1 MDGFIPGK
9 IISMEVSRLT
19 TEWINMRY
27 KANAKINLSLDV
39 TGVREN
45 GYHDVRMIMQSVNLC
60 DYLDFE
66 VNNSGKIELLCSN
79 PEIECDKSNLIY
91 KAADKLINKAV
102 TEKRLDKNTGVTIS
116 LEKNIP
122 IAAGL
127 AGGSTDAAA
136 TLVGLNEILGL
147 GYSVSDLKDLGV
159 TLGADIPFCIVGGTY
174 LSEGIGEVL
183 TRIKDAPDCFVVLVK
198 PDINVSTKFVYD
210 NLVLNEETIHPD
222 VDAMLNSIESGS
234 IARVADCLDNLL
246 ATVTEKE
253 YPVIVE
259 IKSILKENGA
269 INAIMSGSGPT
280 VFGLFDD
287 EEKAKEALSILGSK
301 VEFKQGF
308 VTTFAKYGIKGIK

>member
-1 MDGFIPGK
+1 
-9 IISMEVSRLT
+9 
-19 TEWINMRY
+19 MRY

-45 GYHDVRMIMQSVNLC
+45 GYHDVRMIMQSIELC
-60 DYLDFE
+60 DYLDIE
-66 VNNSGKIELLCSN
+66 VNNSGRIELTCSN

-102 TEKRLDKNTGVTIS
+102 DEEIIDKNTGVTIS
-116 LEKNIP
+116 LQKNIP

-136 TLVGLNEILGL
+136 TLVGLNEELGL
-147 GYSVSDLKDLGV
+147 GYSSSELRGLGV
-159 TLGADIPFCIVGGTY
+159 TLGADIPFCIEGGTY

-183 TRIKDAPDCFVVLVK
+183 SKLKDAPDCFIVLVK

-210 NLVLNEETIHPD
+210 NLILNEETVHPD
-222 VDAMLNSIESGS
+222 VDAMLDAIETGS
-234 IARVADCLDNLL
+234 IKRVADCLDNLL

-253 YPVIVE
+253 YPIIVD
-259 IKSILKENGA
+259 IKNILKENGA
-269 INAIMSGSGPT
+269 LNAIMSGSGPT

-287 EEKAKEALSILGSK
+287 EEKAKEALSILESK

-308 VTTFAKYGIKGIK
+308 VTTFAKYGIKGIE

>member
-1 MDGFIPGK
+1 
-9 IISMEVSRLT
+9 
-19 TEWINMRY
+19 MRY

-45 GYHDVRMIMQSVNLC
+45 GYHDVRMIMQSIELC
-60 DYLDFE
+60 DYLDIE
-66 VNNSGKIELLCSN
+66 VNNSGRIELTCSN

-102 TEKRLDKNTGVTIS
+102 DEEIIDKNTGVTIS
-116 LEKNIP
+116 LQKNIP

-136 TLVGLNEILGL
+136 TLVGLNEELGL
-147 GYSVSDLKDLGV
+147 GYSSSELRGLGV
-159 TLGADIPFCIVGGTY
+159 TLGADIPFCIEGGTY

-183 TRIKDAPDCFVVLVK
+183 SKLKDAPDCFIVLVK

-210 NLVLNEETIHPD
+210 NLILNEETVHPG
-222 VDAMLNSIESGS
+222 VDAMLNAIETGS
-234 IARVADCLDNLL
+234 IKRVADCLDNLL

-253 YPVIVE
+253 YPIIVD
-259 IKSILKENGA
+259 IKNILKENGA
-269 INAIMSGSGPT
+269 LNAIMSGSGPT

-287 EEKAKEALSILGSK
+287 EEKAKEALSILESK

-308 VTTFAKYGIKGIK
+308 VTTFAKYGIKGIE

>member
-1 MDGFIPGK
+1 
-9 IISMEVSRLT
+9 
-19 TEWINMRY
+19 MRY

-45 GYHDVRMIMQSVNLC
+45 GYHDVRMIMQSIELC
-60 DYLDFE
+60 DYLDIE
-66 VNNSGKIELLCSN
+66 VNNSGRIELTCSN

-102 TEKRLDKNTGVTIS
+102 DEEIIDKNTGVTIS
-116 LEKNIP
+116 LQKNIP

-136 TLVGLNEILGL
+136 TLVGLNEELGL
-147 GYSVSDLKDLGV
+147 GYSSSELRGLGV
-159 TLGADIPFCIVGGTY
+159 TLGADIPFCIEGGTY

-183 TRIKDAPDCFVVLVK
+183 SKLKDAPVCFIVLVK

-210 NLVLNEETIHPD
+210 NLILNEETVHPD
-222 VDAMLNSIESGS
+222 VDAMLDAIETGS
-234 IARVADCLDNLL
+234 IKRVADCLDNLL

-253 YPVIVE
+253 YPIIVD
-259 IKSILKENGA
+259 IKNILKENGA
-269 INAIMSGSGPT
+269 LNAIMSGSGPT

-308 VTTFAKYGIKGIK
+308 VTTFAKYGIKGIE

>member
-1 MDGFIPGK
+1 
-9 IISMEVSRLT
+9 
-19 TEWINMRY
+19 MRY

-45 GYHDVRMIMQSVNLC
+45 GYHDVRMIMQSIELC
-60 DYLDFE
+60 DYLDIE
-66 VNNSGKIELLCSN
+66 VNNSGRIELTCSN

-102 TEKRLDKNTGVTIS
+102 DEEIIDKNTGVTIS
-116 LEKNIP
+116 LQKNIP

-136 TLVGLNEILGL
+136 TLVGLNEELGL
-147 GYSVSDLKDLGV
+147 GYSSSELRGLGV
-159 TLGADIPFCIVGGTY
+159 TLGADIPFCIEGGTY

-183 TRIKDAPDCFVVLVK
+183 SKLKDAPDCFIVLVK

-210 NLVLNEETIHPD
+210 NLILNEETVHPD
-222 VDAMLNSIESGS
+222 VDAMLNAIETGS
-234 IARVADCLDNLL
+234 IKRVADCLDNLL

-253 YPVIVE
+253 YPIIVD
-259 IKSILKENGA
+259 IKNILKENGA
-269 INAIMSGSGPT
+269 LNAIMSGSGPT

-308 VTTFAKYGIKGIK
+308 VTTFAKYGIKGIE

>member
-1 MDGFIPGK
+1 
-9 IISMEVSRLT
+9 
-19 TEWINMRY
+19 MRY

-45 GYHDVRMIMQSVNLC
+45 GYHDVRMIMQSIELC
-60 DYLDFE
+60 DYLDIE
-66 VNNSGKIELLCSN
+66 VNNSGRIELTCSN

-102 TEKRLDKNTGVTIS
+102 DEEIIDKNTGVTIS
-116 LEKNIP
+116 LQKNIP

-136 TLVGLNEILGL
+136 TLVGLNEELGL
-147 GYSVSDLKDLGV
+147 GYSRSELRGLGV
-159 TLGADIPFCIVGGTY
+159 TLGADIPFCIEGGTY

-183 TRIKDAPDCFVVLVK
+183 SKLKDAPDCFIVLVK

-210 NLVLNEETIHPD
+210 NLILNEETVHPD
-222 VDAMLNSIESGS
+222 VDAMLDAIETGS
-234 IARVADCLDNLL
+234 IKRVADCLDNLL

-253 YPVIVE
+253 YPIIVD
-259 IKSILKENGA
+259 IKNILKENGA
-269 INAIMSGSGPT
+269 LNAIMSGSGPT

-287 EEKAKEALSILGSK
+287 EEKAKEALSILESK

-308 VTTFAKYGIKGIK
+308 VTTFAKYGIKGIE

>member
-1 MDGFIPGK
+1 
-9 IISMEVSRLT
+9 
-19 TEWINMRY
+19 MRY

-45 GYHDVRMIMQSVNLC
+45 GYHDVRMIMQSIELC
-60 DYLDFE
+60 DYLDIE
-66 VNNSGKIELLCSN
+66 VNNSGRIELTCSN

-102 TEKRLDKNTGVTIS
+102 DEEIIDKNTGVTIN
-116 LEKNIP
+116 LQKNIP

-136 TLVGLNEILGL
+136 TLVGLNEELGL
-147 GYSVSDLKDLGV
+147 GYSSSELRGLGV
-159 TLGADIPFCIVGGTY
+159 TLGADIPFCIEGGTY

-183 TRIKDAPDCFVVLVK
+183 SKLKDAPDCFIVLVK

-210 NLVLNEETIHPD
+210 NLILNEETVHPD
-222 VDAMLNSIESGS
+222 VDAMLDAIETGS
-234 IARVADCLDNLL
+234 IKRVADCLDNLL

-253 YPVIVE
+253 YPIIVD
-259 IKSILKENGA
+259 IKNILKENGA
-269 INAIMSGSGPT
+269 LNAIMSGSGPT

-287 EEKAKEALSILGSK
+287 EEKAKEALSILESK

-308 VTTFAKYGIKGIK
+308 VTTFAKYGIKGIE

>member
-1 MDGFIPGK
+1 
-9 IISMEVSRLT
+9 
-19 TEWINMRY
+19 MRY

-45 GYHDVRMIMQSVNLC
+45 GYHDVRMIMQSIELC
-60 DYLDFE
+60 DYLDIE
-66 VNNSGKIELLCSN
+66 VNNSGRIELTCSN
-79 PEIECDKSNLIY
+79 PEIECDKGNLIY

-102 TEKRLDKNTGVTIS
+102 DEEIIDKNTGVTIS
-116 LEKNIP
+116 LQKNIP

-136 TLVGLNEILGL
+136 TLVGLNEELGL
-147 GYSVSDLKDLGV
+147 GYSSSELRGLGV
-159 TLGADIPFCIVGGTY
+159 TLGADIPFCIEGGTY

-183 TRIKDAPDCFVVLVK
+183 SKLKDAPDCFIVLVK

-210 NLVLNEETIHPD
+210 NLILNEETVHPD
-222 VDAMLNSIESGS
+222 VDAMLNAIETGS
-234 IARVADCLDNLL
+234 IKRVADCLDNLL

-253 YPVIVE
+253 YPIIVD
-259 IKSILKENGA
+259 IKNILKENGA
-269 INAIMSGSGPT
+269 LNAIMSGSGPT

-308 VTTFAKYGIKGIK
+308 VTTFAKYGIKGIE

>member
-1 MDGFIPGK
+1 
-9 IISMEVSRLT
+9 
-19 TEWINMRY
+19 MRY
-27 KANAKINLSLDV
+27 KANAMINLSLDV

-45 GYHDVRMIMQSVNLC
+45 GYHDVRMIMQSIELC
-60 DYLDFE
+60 DYLDIE
-66 VNNSGKIELLCSN
+66 VNNSGRIELTCSN

-102 TEKRLDKNTGVTIS
+102 DEEIIDKNTGVTIS
-116 LEKNIP
+116 LQKNIP

-136 TLVGLNEILGL
+136 TLVGLNEELGL
-147 GYSVSDLKDLGV
+147 GYSSSELRGLGV
-159 TLGADIPFCIVGGTY
+159 TLGADIPFCIEGGTY

-183 TRIKDAPDCFVVLVK
+183 SKLKDAPDCFIVLVK

-210 NLVLNEETIHPD
+210 NLILNEETVHPD
-222 VDAMLNSIESGS
+222 VDAMLDAIETGS
-234 IARVADCLDNLL
+234 IKRVADCLDNLL

-253 YPVIVE
+253 YPIIVD
-259 IKSILKENGA
+259 IKNILKENGA
-269 INAIMSGSGPT
+269 LNAIMSGSGPT

-308 VTTFAKYGIKGIK
+308 VTTFAKYGIKGIE

>member
-1 MDGFIPGK
+1 
-9 IISMEVSRLT
+9 
-19 TEWINMRY
+19 MRY

-45 GYHDVRMIMQSVNLC
+45 GYHDVRMIMQSIELC
-60 DYLDFE
+60 DYLDIE
-66 VNNSGKIELLCSN
+66 VNNSGRIELTCSN

-102 TEKRLDKNTGVTIS
+102 DEEIIDKNTGVTIS
-116 LEKNIP
+116 LQKNIP

-136 TLVGLNEILGL
+136 TLVGLNEELGL
-147 GYSVSDLKDLGV
+147 GYSSSELRGLGV
-159 TLGADIPFCIVGGTY
+159 TLGADIPFCIEGGTY

-183 TRIKDAPDCFVVLVK
+183 SKLKDARDCFIVLVK

-210 NLVLNEETIHPD
+210 NLILNEETVHPD
-222 VDAMLNSIESGS
+222 VDAMLDAIETGS
-234 IARVADCLDNLL
+234 IKRVADCLDNLL

-253 YPVIVE
+253 YPIIVD
-259 IKSILKENGA
+259 IKNILKENGA
-269 INAIMSGSGPT
+269 LNAIMSGSGPT

-287 EEKAKEALSILGSK
+287 EEKAKEALSILESK

-308 VTTFAKYGIKGIK
+308 VTTFAKYGIKGIE

>member
-1 MDGFIPGK
+1 
-9 IISMEVSRLT
+9 
-19 TEWINMRY
+19 MRY

-45 GYHDVRMIMQSVNLC
+45 GYHDVRMIMQSIELC
-60 DYLDFE
+60 DYLDIE
-66 VNNSGKIELLCSN
+66 VNNSGRIELTCSN

-102 TEKRLDKNTGVTIS
+102 DEEIIDKNTGVTIS
-116 LEKNIP
+116 LQKNIP

-136 TLVGLNEILGL
+136 TLVGLNEELGL
-147 GYSVSDLKDLGV
+147 GYSSSELRGLGV
-159 TLGADIPFCIVGGTY
+159 TLGADIPFCIEGGTY

-183 TRIKDAPDCFVVLVK
+183 SKLKDAPDCFIVLVK

-210 NLVLNEETIHPD
+210 NLILNEETVHPD
-222 VDAMLNSIESGS
+222 VDAMLNAIETGS
-234 IARVADCLDNLL
+234 IKRVADCLDNLL

-253 YPVIVE
+253 YPIIVD
-259 IKSILKENGA
+259 IKNILKENGA
-269 INAIMSGSGPT
+269 LNAIMSGSGPT

-287 EEKAKEALSILGSK
+287 EDKATKALDILRKK
-301 VEFKQGF
+301 VDFMQGF

>member
-1 MDGFIPGK
+1 
-9 IISMEVSRLT
+9 
-19 TEWINMRY
+19 MRY

-45 GYHDVRMIMQSVNLC
+45 GYHDVRMIMQSIELC
-60 DYLDFE
+60 DYLDIE
-66 VNNSGKIELLCSN
+66 VNNSGRIELTCSN

-102 TEKRLDKNTGVTIS
+102 DEEIIDKNTGVTIS
-116 LEKNIP
+116 LQKNIP

-136 TLVGLNEILGL
+136 TLVGLNEELGL
-147 GYSVSDLKDLGV
+147 GYSSSELRGLGV
-159 TLGADIPFCIVGGTY
+159 TLGADIPFCIDGGTY

-183 TRIKDAPDCFVVLVK
+183 SKLKDAPDCFIVLVK

-210 NLVLNEETIHPD
+210 NLILNEETIHPD
-222 VDAMLNSIESGS
+222 VDAMLNAIETGS
-234 IARVADCLDNLL
+234 IKRVADCLDNLL

-253 YPVIVE
+253 YPIIVD
-259 IKSILKENGA
+259 IKNILKENGA
-269 INAIMSGSGPT
+269 LNAIMSGSGPT

-287 EEKAKEALSILGSK
+287 EEKAKEALSILESK

-308 VTTFAKYGIKGIK
+308 VTTFAKYGIKGIE

>member
-1 MDGFIPGK
+1 
-9 IISMEVSRLT
+9 
-19 TEWINMRY
+19 MRY

-45 GYHDVRMIMQSVNLC
+45 GYHDVRMIMQSIELC
-60 DYLDFE
+60 DYLDIE
-66 VNNSGKIELLCSN
+66 VNNSGRIELTCAN

-102 TEKRLDKNTGVTIS
+102 DEEIIDKNTGVTIS
-116 LEKNIP
+116 LQKNIP

-136 TLVGLNEILGL
+136 TLVGLNEELGL
-147 GYSVSDLKDLGV
+147 GYSSSELRGLGV
-159 TLGADIPFCIVGGTY
+159 TLGADIPFCIEGGTY

-183 TRIKDAPDCFVVLVK
+183 SKLKDAPDCFIVLVK

-210 NLVLNEETIHPD
+210 NLILNEETVHPD
-222 VDAMLNSIESGS
+222 VDAMLNAIETGS
-234 IARVADCLDNLL
+234 IKRVADCLDNLL

-253 YPVIVE
+253 YPIIVD
-259 IKSILKENGA
+259 IKNILKENGA
-269 INAIMSGSGPT
+269 LNAIMSGSGPT

-308 VTTFAKYGIKGIK
+308 VTTFAKYGIKGIE

>member
-1 MDGFIPGK
+1 
-9 IISMEVSRLT
+9 
-19 TEWINMRY
+19 MRY

-45 GYHDVRMIMQSVNLC
+45 GYHDVRMIMQSIELC
-60 DYLDFE
+60 DYLDIE
-66 VNNSGKIELLCSN
+66 VNNSGRIELTCSN

-91 KAADKLINKAV
+91 KAADKLIKKAV
-102 TEKRLDKNTGVTIS
+102 DEEIIDKNTGVTIS
-116 LEKNIP
+116 LQKNIP

-136 TLVGLNEILGL
+136 TLVGLNEELGL
-147 GYSVSDLKDLGV
+147 GYSSSELRGLGV
-159 TLGADIPFCIVGGTY
+159 TLGADIPFCIEGGTY

-183 TRIKDAPDCFVVLVK
+183 SKLKDAPDCFIVLVK

-210 NLVLNEETIHPD
+210 NLILNEETVHPD
-222 VDAMLNSIESGS
+222 VDAMLDAIETGS
-234 IARVADCLDNLL
+234 IKRVADCLDNLL

-253 YPVIVE
+253 YPIIVD
-259 IKSILKENGA
+259 IKNILKENGA
-269 INAIMSGSGPT
+269 LNAIMSGSGPT

-308 VTTFAKYGIKGIK
+308 VTTFAKYGIKGIE

>member
-1 MDGFIPGK
+1 
-9 IISMEVSRLT
+9 
-19 TEWINMRY
+19 MRY

-45 GYHDVRMIMQSVNLC
+45 GYHDVRMIMQSIEMC
-60 DYLDFE
+60 DYLDIE
-66 VNNSGKIELLCSN
+66 VNNSGRIELTCSN

-102 TEKRLDKNTGVTIS
+102 DEEIIDKNTGVTIS
-116 LEKNIP
+116 LQKNIP

-136 TLVGLNEILGL
+136 TLVGLNEELGL
-147 GYSVSDLKDLGV
+147 GYSSSELRGLGV
-159 TLGADIPFCIVGGTY
+159 TLGADIPFCIEGGTY

-183 TRIKDAPDCFVVLVK
+183 SKLQDGPDCFIVLVK

-210 NLVLNEETIHPD
+210 NLILNEETVHPD
-222 VDAMLNSIESGS
+222 VDAMLNAIETGS
-234 IARVADCLDNLL
+234 IKRVADCLDNLL

-253 YPVIVE
+253 YPIIVD
-259 IKSILKENGA
+259 IKNILKENGA
-269 INAIMSGSGPT
+269 LNAIMSGSGPT

-308 VTTFAKYGIKGIK
+308 VTTFAKYGIKGIE

>member
-1 MDGFIPGK
+1 
-9 IISMEVSRLT
+9 
-19 TEWINMRY
+19 MRY

-45 GYHDVRMIMQSVNLC
+45 GYHDVRMIMQSIELC
-60 DYLDFE
+60 DYLDIE
-66 VNNSGKIELLCSN
+66 VNNSGRIELTCSN

-91 KAADKLINKAV
+91 KAADKLRNKAV
-102 TEKRLDKNTGVTIS
+102 DEEIIDKNTGVTIS
-116 LEKNIP
+116 LQKNIP

-136 TLVGLNEILGL
+136 TLVGLNEELGL
-147 GYSVSDLKDLGV
+147 GYSSSELRGLGV
-159 TLGADIPFCIVGGTY
+159 TLGADIPFCIEGGTY

-183 TRIKDAPDCFVVLVK
+183 SKLKDAPDCFIVLVK

-210 NLVLNEETIHPD
+210 NLILNEETVHPD
-222 VDAMLNSIESGS
+222 VDAMLNAIETGS
-234 IARVADCLDNLL
+234 IKRVADCLDNLL

-253 YPVIVE
+253 YPIIVD
-259 IKSILKENGA
+259 IKNILKENGA
-269 INAIMSGSGPT
+269 LNAIMSGSGPT

>member
-1 MDGFIPGK
+1 
-9 IISMEVSRLT
+9 
-19 TEWINMRY
+19 MRY

-45 GYHDVRMIMQSVNLC
+45 GYHDVRMIMQSIELC
-60 DYLDFE
+60 DYLDIE
-66 VNNSGKIELLCSN
+66 VNNSGRIELTCSN

-102 TEKRLDKNTGVTIS
+102 DEEIIDKNTGVTIS
-116 LEKNIP
+116 LQKNIP

-136 TLVGLNEILGL
+136 TLVGLNEELGL
-147 GYSVSDLKDLGV
+147 GYSSSELRGLGV
-159 TLGADIPFCIVGGTY
+159 TLGADIPFCIEGGTY

-183 TRIKDAPDCFVVLVK
+183 SKLKDTPDCFIVLVK

-210 NLVLNEETIHPD
+210 NLILNEETVHPD
-222 VDAMLNSIESGS
+222 VDAMLNAIETGS
-234 IARVADCLDNLL
+234 IKRVADCLDNLL

-253 YPVIVE
+253 YPIIVD
-259 IKSILKENGA
+259 IKNILKENGA
-269 INAIMSGSGPT
+269 LNAIMSGSGPT

-308 VTTFAKYGIKGIK
+308 VTTFAKYGIKGIE

>member
-1 MDGFIPGK
+1 
-9 IISMEVSRLT
+9 
-19 TEWINMRY
+19 MRY

-45 GYHDVRMIMQSVNLC
+45 GYHDVRMIMQSIELC
-60 DYLDFE
+60 DYLDIE
-66 VNNSGKIELLCSN
+66 VNNSGRIELTCSN

-102 TEKRLDKNTGVTIS
+102 DEEIIDKNTGVTIS
-116 LEKNIP
+116 LQKNIP

-136 TLVGLNEILGL
+136 TLVGLNEELGL
-147 GYSVSDLKDLGV
+147 GYSSSELRGLGV
-159 TLGADIPFCIVGGTY
+159 TLGADIPFCIEGGTY

-183 TRIKDAPDCFVVLVK
+183 SKLKDAPDCFIVLVK

-210 NLVLNEETIHPD
+210 NLILNEETIHPD
-222 VDAMLNSIESGS
+222 VDAMLDAIETGS
-234 IARVADCLDNLL
+234 IKRVADCLDNLL

-253 YPVIVE
+253 YPIIVD
-259 IKSILKENGA
+259 IKNILKENGA
-269 INAIMSGSGPT
+269 LNAIMSGSGPT

-308 VTTFAKYGIKGIK
+308 VTTFAKYGIKGIE

>member
-1 MDGFIPGK
+1 
-9 IISMEVSRLT
+9 
-19 TEWINMRY
+19 MRY

-45 GYHDVRMIMQSVNLC
+45 GYHDVRMIMQSIELC
-60 DYLDFE
+60 DYLDIE
-66 VNNSGKIELLCSN
+66 VNNSGRIELTCSK

-102 TEKRLDKNTGVTIS
+102 DEEIIDKNTGVTIS
-116 LEKNIP
+116 LQKNIP

-136 TLVGLNEILGL
+136 TLVGLNEELGL
-147 GYSVSDLKDLGV
+147 GYSSSELRGLGV
-159 TLGADIPFCIVGGTY
+159 TLGADIPFCIEGGTY

-183 TRIKDAPDCFVVLVK
+183 SKLKDAPDCFIVLVK

-210 NLVLNEETIHPD
+210 NLILNEETVHPD
-222 VDAMLNSIESGS
+222 VDAMLNAIETGS
-234 IARVADCLDNLL
+234 IKRVADCLDNLL

-253 YPVIVE
+253 YPIIID
-259 IKSILKENGA
+259 IKNILKENGA
-269 INAIMSGSGPT
+269 LNAIMSGSGPT

-287 EEKAKEALSILGSK
+287 EEKAKEALSILESK

-308 VTTFAKYGIKGIK
+308 VTTFAKYGIKGIE

>member
-1 MDGFIPGK
+1 
-9 IISMEVSRLT
+9 
-19 TEWINMRY
+19 MRY

-45 GYHDVRMIMQSVNLC
+45 GYHDVRMIMQSIELC
-60 DYLDFE
+60 DYLDIE
-66 VNNSGKIELLCSN
+66 VNNSGRIELTCSN

-102 TEKRLDKNTGVTIS
+102 DEEIIDKNTGVTIS
-116 LEKNIP
+116 LQKNIP

-136 TLVGLNEILGL
+136 TLVGLNEELGL
-147 GYSVSDLKDLGV
+147 GYSSSELRGLGV
-159 TLGADIPFCIVGGTY
+159 TLGADIPFCIEGGTY

-183 TRIKDAPDCFVVLVK
+183 SKLKDAPDCFVVLVK

-210 NLVLNEETIHPD
+210 NLVLNEETVHPD
-222 VDAMLNSIESGS
+222 VDAMLNAIETGS
-234 IARVADCLDNLL
+234 IKRVADCLDNLL

-253 YPVIVE
+253 YPIIVD
-259 IKSILKENGA
+259 IKNILKENGA
-269 INAIMSGSGPT
+269 LNAIMSGSGPT

-308 VTTFAKYGIKGIK
+308 VTTFAKYGIKGIE

>member
-1 MDGFIPGK
+1 
-9 IISMEVSRLT
+9 
-19 TEWINMRY
+19 MRY

-45 GYHDVRMIMQSVNLC
+45 GYHDVRMIMQSIELC
-60 DYLDFE
+60 DYLDIE
-66 VNNSGKIELLCSN
+66 VNNSGRIELTCSN

-102 TEKRLDKNTGVTIS
+102 DEEIIDKNTGVTIS
-116 LEKNIP
+116 LQKNIP

-136 TLVGLNEILGL
+136 TLVGLNEELGL
-147 GYSVSDLKDLGV
+147 GYSSSELRGLGV
-159 TLGADIPFCIVGGTY
+159 TLGADIPFCIEGGTY

-183 TRIKDAPDCFVVLVK
+183 SKLKDAPDCFIVLVK

-210 NLVLNEETIHPD
+210 NLILNEETVHPD
-222 VDAMLNSIESGS
+222 VDAMLDAIETGS
-234 IARVADCLDNLL
+234 IKRVADCLDNLL

-253 YPVIVE
+253 YQIIVD
-259 IKSILKENGA
+259 IKNILKENGA
-269 INAIMSGSGPT
+269 LNAIMSGSGPT

-287 EEKAKEALSILGSK
+287 EEKAKEALSILESK

-308 VTTFAKYGIKGIK
+308 VTTFAKYGIKGIE

>member
-1 MDGFIPGK
+1 
-9 IISMEVSRLT
+9 
-19 TEWINMRY
+19 MRY

-45 GYHDVRMIMQSVNLC
+45 GYHDVRMIMQSIELC
-60 DYLDFE
+60 DYLDIE
-66 VNNSGKIELLCSN
+66 VNNSGRIELTCSN

-102 TEKRLDKNTGVTIS
+102 DEVIIDKNTGVTIS
-116 LEKNIP
+116 LQKNIP

-136 TLVGLNEILGL
+136 TLVGLNEELGL
-147 GYSVSDLKDLGV
+147 GYSSSELRGLGV
-159 TLGADIPFCIVGGTY
+159 TLGADIPFCIEGGTY

-183 TRIKDAPDCFVVLVK
+183 SKLKDAPDCFIVLVK

-210 NLVLNEETIHPD
+210 NLILNEETVHPD
-222 VDAMLNSIESGS
+222 VDAMLNAIETGS
-234 IARVADCLDNLL
+234 IKRVADCLDNLL

-253 YPVIVE
+253 YPIIVD
-259 IKSILKENGA
+259 IKNILKENGA
-269 INAIMSGSGPT
+269 LNAIMSGSGPT

-287 EEKAKEALSILGSK
+287 EEKAKEALSILESK

-308 VTTFAKYGIKGIK
+308 VTTFAKYGIKGIE

>member
-1 MDGFIPGK
+1 MKQI
-9 IISMEVSRLT
+9 EL
-19 TEWINMRY
+19 
-27 KANAKINLSLDV
+27 KALAKINLGLDV
-39 TGVREN
+39 LGRREN
-45 GYHDVRMIMQSVNLC
+45 GYHDVRMIMQSIELC
-60 DYLDFE
+60 DYLDIE
-66 VNNSGKIELLCSN
+66 VNNSGRIELTCSN

-102 TEKRLDKNTGVTIS
+102 DEEIIDKNTGVTIS
-116 LEKNIP
+116 LQKNIP

-136 TLVGLNEILGL
+136 TLVGLNEELGL
-147 GYSVSDLKDLGV
+147 GYSSSELRGLGV
-159 TLGADIPFCIVGGTY
+159 TLGADIPFCIEGGTY

-183 TRIKDAPDCFVVLVK
+183 SKLKDAPDCFIVLVK

-210 NLVLNEETIHPD
+210 NLILNEETVHPD
-222 VDAMLNSIESGS
+222 VDAMLDAIETGS
-234 IARVADCLDNLL
+234 IKRVADCLDNLL

-253 YPVIVE
+253 YPIIVD
-259 IKSILKENGA
+259 IKNILKENGA
-269 INAIMSGSGPT
+269 LNAIMSGSGPT

-308 VTTFAKYGIKGIK
+308 VTTFAKYGIKGIE

>member
-1 MDGFIPGK
+1 
-9 IISMEVSRLT
+9 
-19 TEWINMRY
+19 MRY

-45 GYHDVRMIMQSVNLC
+45 GYHDVRMIMQSIELC
-60 DYLDFE
+60 DYLDIE
-66 VNNSGKIELLCSN
+66 VNNSGRIELTCSN

-102 TEKRLDKNTGVTIS
+102 DEEIIDKNTGVTIS
-116 LEKNIP
+116 LQKNIP

-136 TLVGLNEILGL
+136 TLVGLNEELGL
-147 GYSVSDLKDLGV
+147 GYSSSELRGLGV
-159 TLGADIPFCIVGGTY
+159 TLGADIPFCIEGGTY

-183 TRIKDAPDCFVVLVK
+183 SKLKDAPDCFIVLVK

-210 NLVLNEETIHPD
+210 NLILNEETVHPD
-222 VDAMLNSIESGS
+222 VDAMLDAIETGS
-234 IARVADCLDNLL
+234 IKRVADCLDNLL

-253 YPVIVE
+253 YPIIVD
-259 IKSILKENGA
+259 IKNILKENGA
-269 INAIMSGSGPT
+269 LNAIMSGSGPT

-287 EEKAKEALSILGSK
+287 EEKAKEALSILESK

-308 VTTFAKYGIKGIK
+308 VTTFAKYGIKGIELI

>member
-1 MDGFIPGK
+1 
-9 IISMEVSRLT
+9 
-19 TEWINMRY
+19 MRY

-45 GYHDVRMIMQSVNLC
+45 GYHDVRMIMQSIELC
-60 DYLDFE
+60 DYLDIE
-66 VNNSGKIELLCSN
+66 VNNSGRIELTCSN

-102 TEKRLDKNTGVTIS
+102 DEEIIDKNTGFTIS
-116 LEKNIP
+116 LQKNIP

-136 TLVGLNEILGL
+136 TLVGLNEELGL
-147 GYSVSDLKDLGV
+147 GYSSSELRGLGV
-159 TLGADIPFCIVGGTY
+159 TLGADIPFCIEGGTY

-183 TRIKDAPDCFVVLVK
+183 SKLKDAPDCFIVLVK

-210 NLVLNEETIHPD
+210 NLILNEETIHPD
-222 VDAMLNSIESGS
+222 VDAMLNAIETGS
-234 IARVADCLDNLL
+234 IKRVADCLDNLL

-253 YPVIVE
+253 YPIIVD
-259 IKSILKENGA
+259 IKNILKENGA
-269 INAIMSGSGPT
+269 LNAIMSGSGPT

-308 VTTFAKYGIKGIK
+308 VTTFAKYGIKGIE

>member
-1 MDGFIPGK
+1 
-9 IISMEVSRLT
+9 
-19 TEWINMRY
+19 MRY

-45 GYHDVRMIMQSVNLC
+45 GYHDVRMIMQSIELC
-60 DYLDFE
+60 DYLDIE
-66 VNNSGKIELLCSN
+66 VNNSGRIELTCSN

-102 TEKRLDKNTGVTIS
+102 DEEIIDKNTGVTIS
-116 LEKNIP
+116 LQKNIP

-136 TLVGLNEILGL
+136 TLVGLNEELGL
-147 GYSVSDLKDLGV
+147 GYSSSELRGLGV
-159 TLGADIPFCIVGGTY
+159 TLGADIPFCIEGGTY

-183 TRIKDAPDCFVVLVK
+183 SKLKDAPDCFIVLVK

-210 NLVLNEETIHPD
+210 NLILNEETVHPD
-222 VDAMLNSIESGS
+222 VDAMLDAIEIGS
-234 IARVADCLDNLL
+234 RKRVADCLDNLL

-253 YPVIVE
+253 YPIIVD
-259 IKSILKENGA
+259 IKNILKENGA
-269 INAIMSGSGPT
+269 LNAIMSGSGPT

-287 EEKAKEALSILGSK
+287 EEKAKEALSILESK

-308 VTTFAKYGIKGIK
+308 VTTFAKYGIKGIE

>member
-1 MDGFIPGK
+1 
-9 IISMEVSRLT
+9 
-19 TEWINMRY
+19 MRY

-45 GYHDVRMIMQSVNLC
+45 GYHDVRMIMQSIELC
-60 DYLDFE
+60 DYLDIE
-66 VNNSGKIELLCSN
+66 VNNSGRIELTCSN

-102 TEKRLDKNTGVTIS
+102 DEEIIDKNTGVTIS
-116 LEKNIP
+116 LQKNIP

-136 TLVGLNEILGL
+136 TLVGLNEELGL
-147 GYSVSDLKDLGV
+147 GYSSSELRGLGV
-159 TLGADIPFCIVGGTY
+159 TLGADIPFCIEGGTY

-183 TRIKDAPDCFVVLVK
+183 SKLKDAPDCFIVLVK

-210 NLVLNEETIHPD
+210 NLILNEETVHPD
-222 VDAMLNSIESGS
+222 VDAMLDAIETGS
-234 IARVADCLDNLL
+234 IKRVADCLDNLL

-253 YPVIVE
+253 YPIIVD
-259 IKSILKENGA
+259 IKNILKENGA
-269 INAIMSGSGPT
+269 LNAIMSGSGPT
-280 VFGLFDD
+280 VFGLFDA
-287 EEKAKEALSILGSK
+287 EEKAKEALSILESK

-308 VTTFAKYGIKGIK
+308 VTTFAKYGIKGIE

>member
-1 MDGFIPGK
+1 
-9 IISMEVSRLT
+9 
-19 TEWINMRY
+19 MRY

-45 GYHDVRMIMQSVNLC
+45 GYHDVRMIMQSIELC
-60 DYLDFE
+60 DYLDIE
-66 VNNSGKIELLCSN
+66 VNNSGRIELTCSN

-102 TEKRLDKNTGVTIS
+102 DEEIIDKNTGVTIS
-116 LEKNIP
+116 LQKNIP

-136 TLVGLNEILGL
+136 TLVGLNEELGL
-147 GYSVSDLKDLGV
+147 GYSSSELRGLGV
-159 TLGADIPFCIVGGTY
+159 TLGADIPFCIEGGTY

-183 TRIKDAPDCFVVLVK
+183 SKLKDAPDCFIVLVK

-210 NLVLNEETIHPD
+210 NLILNEETIHPD
-222 VDAMLNSIESGS
+222 VDAMLNAIETGS
-234 IARVADCLDNLL
+234 IKRVADCLDNLL

-253 YPVIVE
+253 YPIIVD
-259 IKSILKENGA
+259 IKNILKENGA
-269 INAIMSGSGPT
+269 LNAIMSGSGPT

-287 EEKAKEALSILGSK
+287 EEKAKEALSILESK

-308 VTTFAKYGIKGIK
+308 VTTFAKYGIKGIE

>member
-1 MDGFIPGK
+1 
-9 IISMEVSRLT
+9 
-19 TEWINMRY
+19 MRD

-45 GYHDVRMIMQSVNLC
+45 GYHDVRMIMQSIELC
-60 DYLDFE
+60 DYLDIE
-66 VNNSGKIELLCSN
+66 VNNSGRIELTCSN

-102 TEKRLDKNTGVTIS
+102 DEEIIDKNTGVTIS
-116 LEKNIP
+116 LQKNIP

-136 TLVGLNEILGL
+136 TLVGLNEELGL
-147 GYSVSDLKDLGV
+147 GYSSSELRGLGV
-159 TLGADIPFCIVGGTY
+159 TLGADIPFCIEGGTY

-183 TRIKDAPDCFVVLVK
+183 SKLKDAPDCFIVLVK

-210 NLVLNEETIHPD
+210 NLILNEETVHPD
-222 VDAMLNSIESGS
+222 VDAMLDAIETGS
-234 IARVADCLDNLL
+234 IKRVADCLDNLL

-253 YPVIVE
+253 YPIIVD
-259 IKSILKENGA
+259 IKNILKENGA
-269 INAIMSGSGPT
+269 LNAIMSGSGPT

-287 EEKAKEALSILGSK
+287 EEKAKEALSILESK

-308 VTTFAKYGIKGIK
+308 VTTFAKYGIKGIE

>member
-1 MDGFIPGK
+1 
-9 IISMEVSRLT
+9 
-19 TEWINMRY
+19 MRY

-45 GYHDVRMIMQSVNLC
+45 GYHDVRMIMQSIELC
-60 DYLDFE
+60 DYLDIE
-66 VNNSGKIELLCSN
+66 VNNSGRIELTCSN

-102 TEKRLDKNTGVTIS
+102 DEEIIDKNTGVTIS
-116 LEKNIP
+116 LQKNIP

-136 TLVGLNEILGL
+136 TLVGLNEELGL
-147 GYSVSDLKDLGV
+147 GYSSSELRGLGV
-159 TLGADIPFCIVGGTY
+159 TLGADIPFCIEGGTY

-183 TRIKDAPDCFVVLVK
+183 SKLKDAPDCFIVLVK

-210 NLVLNEETIHPD
+210 NLILNEETVHPD
-222 VDAMLNSIESGS
+222 VDVMLDAIETGS
-234 IARVADCLDNLL
+234 IKRVADCLDNLL

-253 YPVIVE
+253 YPIIVD
-259 IKSILKENGA
+259 IKNILKENGA
-269 INAIMSGSGPT
+269 LNAIMSGSGPT

-308 VTTFAKYGIKGIK
+308 VTTFAKYGIKGIE

>member
-1 MDGFIPGK
+1 
-9 IISMEVSRLT
+9 
-19 TEWINMRY
+19 MRY

-45 GYHDVRMIMQSVNLC
+45 GYHDVRMIMQSIELC
-60 DYLDFE
+60 DYLDIE
-66 VNNSGKIELLCSN
+66 VNNSGRIELTCSN

-102 TEKRLDKNTGVTIS
+102 DEEIIDKNTGVTIS
-116 LEKNIP
+116 LQKNIP

-136 TLVGLNEILGL
+136 TLVGLNEELGL
-147 GYSVSDLKDLGV
+147 GYSSSELRGLGV
-159 TLGADIPFCIVGGTY
+159 TLGADIPFCIEGGTY

-183 TRIKDAPDCFVVLVK
+183 SKLKDAPDCFIVLVK

-210 NLVLNEETIHPD
+210 NLILNEETVHPD
-222 VDAMLNSIESGS
+222 VDAMLDAIETGS
-234 IARVADCLDNLL
+234 IKRVADCLDNLL

-253 YPVIVE
+253 YPIIVD
-259 IKSILKENGA
+259 IKNILKENGA
-269 INAIMSGSGPT
+269 LNAIMSGSGPT
-280 VFGLFDD
+280 VFGLIDD
-287 EEKAKEALSILGSK
+287 EEKAKEALSILESK

-308 VTTFAKYGIKGIK
+308 VTTFAKYGIKGIE

>member
-1 MDGFIPGK
+1 
-9 IISMEVSRLT
+9 
-19 TEWINMRY
+19 MRY

-45 GYHDVRMIMQSVNLC
+45 GYHDVRMIMQSIELC
-60 DYLDFE
+60 DYLDIE
-66 VNNSGKIELLCSN
+66 VNNSGRIELTCSN

-102 TEKRLDKNTGVTIS
+102 DEEIIDKNTGVTIS
-116 LEKNIP
+116 LQKNIP

-136 TLVGLNEILGL
+136 TLVGLNEELGL
-147 GYSVSDLKDLGV
+147 GYSSSELRGLGV
-159 TLGADIPFCIVGGTY
+159 TLGADIPFCIEGGTY

-183 TRIKDAPDCFVVLVK
+183 SKLKDAPDCFIVLVK

-210 NLVLNEETIHPD
+210 NLILNEETVHPD
-222 VDAMLNSIESGS
+222 VDAMLDAIEIGS
-234 IARVADCLDNLL
+234 IKRVADCLDNLL

-253 YPVIVE
+253 YPIIVD
-259 IKSILKENGA
+259 IKNILKENGA
-269 INAIMSGSGPT
+269 LNAIMSGSGPT

-287 EEKAKEALSILGSK
+287 EEKAKEALSILESK

-308 VTTFAKYGIKGIK
+308 VTTFAKYGIKGIE

>member
-1 MDGFIPGK
+1 M
-9 IISMEVSRLT
+9 
-19 TEWINMRY
+19 
-27 KANAKINLSLDV
+27 
-39 TGVREN
+39 
-45 GYHDVRMIMQSVNLC
+45 
-60 DYLDFE
+60 
-66 VNNSGKIELLCSN
+66 
-79 PEIECDKSNLIY
+79 
-91 KAADKLINKAV
+91 
-102 TEKRLDKNTGVTIS
+102 TEKGLDKNTGVTIC

-287 EEKAKEALSILGSK
+287 EDKATKALDILRKK
-301 VEFKQGF
+301 VDFKQGF

>member
-1 MDGFIPGK
+1 
-9 IISMEVSRLT
+9 
-19 TEWINMRY
+19 MRY

-45 GYHDVRMIMQSVNLC
+45 GYHDVRMIMQSIELC
-60 DYLDFE
+60 DYLDIE
-66 VNNSGKIELLCSN
+66 VNNSGRIELTCSN

-102 TEKRLDKNTGVTIS
+102 DEEIIDKNTGVTIS
-116 LEKNIP
+116 LQKNIP

-136 TLVGLNEILGL
+136 TLVGLNEEFGL
-147 GYSVSDLKDLGV
+147 GYSSSELRGLGV
-159 TLGADIPFCIVGGTY
+159 TLGADIPFCIEGGTY

-183 TRIKDAPDCFVVLVK
+183 SKLKDAPDCFIVLVK

-210 NLVLNEETIHPD
+210 NLILNEETVHPD
-222 VDAMLNSIESGS
+222 VDAMLDAIETGS
-234 IARVADCLDNLL
+234 IKRVADCLDNLL

-253 YPVIVE
+253 YPIIVD
-259 IKSILKENGA
+259 IKNILKENGA
-269 INAIMSGSGPT
+269 LNAIMSGSGPT

-287 EEKAKEALSILGSK
+287 EEKAKEALSILESK

-308 VTTFAKYGIKGIK
+308 VTTFAKYGIKGIE

>member
-1 MDGFIPGK
+1 
-9 IISMEVSRLT
+9 
-19 TEWINMRY
+19 MRY

-45 GYHDVRMIMQSVNLC
+45 GYHDVRMIMQSIELC
-60 DYLDFE
+60 DYLDIE
-66 VNNSGKIELLCSN
+66 VNNSGRIELTCSN

-102 TEKRLDKNTGVTIS
+102 DEVIIDKNTGVTIS
-116 LEKNIP
+116 LQKNIP

-136 TLVGLNEILGL
+136 TLVGLNEELGL
-147 GYSVSDLKDLGV
+147 GYSSSELRGLGV
-159 TLGADIPFCIVGGTY
+159 TLGADIPFCIEGGTY

-183 TRIKDAPDCFVVLVK
+183 SKLKDAPDCFIVLVK

-210 NLVLNEETIHPD
+210 NLILNEETVHPD
-222 VDAMLNSIESGS
+222 VDAMLDAIETGS
-234 IARVADCLDNLL
+234 IKRVADCLDNLL

-253 YPVIVE
+253 YPIIVD
-259 IKSILKENGA
+259 IKNILKENGA
-269 INAIMSGSGPT
+269 LNAIMSGSGPT

-287 EEKAKEALSILGSK
+287 EEKAKEALSILESK

-308 VTTFAKYGIKGIK
+308 VTTFAKYGIKGIE

>member
-1 MDGFIPGK
+1 
-9 IISMEVSRLT
+9 
-19 TEWINMRY
+19 MRY

-45 GYHDVRMIMQSVNLC
+45 GYHDVRMIMQSIELC
-60 DYLDFE
+60 DYLDIE
-66 VNNSGKIELLCSN
+66 VNNSGRIELTCSN

-91 KAADKLINKAV
+91 KAADKLINMAV
-102 TEKRLDKNTGVTIS
+102 DEEIIDKNTGVTIS
-116 LEKNIP
+116 LQKNIP

-136 TLVGLNEILGL
+136 TLVGLNEELGL
-147 GYSVSDLKDLGV
+147 GYSSSELRGLGV
-159 TLGADIPFCIVGGTY
+159 TLGADIPFCIEGGTY

-183 TRIKDAPDCFVVLVK
+183 SKLKDAPDCFIVLVK

-210 NLVLNEETIHPD
+210 NLILNEETVHPD
-222 VDAMLNSIESGS
+222 VDAMLDAIETGS
-234 IARVADCLDNLL
+234 IKRVADCLDNLL

-253 YPVIVE
+253 YPIIVD
-259 IKSILKENGA
+259 IKNILKENGA
-269 INAIMSGSGPT
+269 LNAIMSGSGPT

-287 EEKAKEALSILGSK
+287 EEKAKEALSILESK

-308 VTTFAKYGIKGIK
+308 VTTFAKYGIKGIE